1 MSFRRAARAAWAGQT
16 YSSRIPVALVVI
28 ILSGLCLSCGNS
40 NRPAPLPGPNH
51 SAYITLPADG
61 SVGQLF
67 IDGATGVITLGAKTP
82 TTQGASPNGLAL
94 GPSKKFLYVANSR
107 ANTISI
113 FNVAG
118 DGTLT
123 LSGTPMPAGNGP
135 NAAVI
140 DPSGKYLL
148 VTNSIANNISVFSI
162 DSASGALAEVA
173 GSPFFANSTPT
184 EILVTHNGSFVYV
197 TNPGIGM
204 VTAFSFSNGVLTQ
217 LPDSPLISGTGAA
230 ALAEDASDRFLYVAN
245 PSASNPPPNASTIGN
260 ISGFTIDSGTG
271 ALTPIAGSP
280 FTSIVG
286 TSGPTSITVDPG
298 SKFVFAVSPGSSFA
312 IWCFTIAPTNGQLVA
327 VTNSPFSVAGGGLF
341 SLIDPLGNF
350 LYIVSQATG
359 GIEGYTYS
367 SATGT
372 PTLISGSP
380 FLTGA
385 PGKMVLSE

>member
-16 YSSRIPVALVVI
+16 YFRQIPVALVVI
-28 ILSGLCLSCGNS
+28 LSGLYLSCGNE

-51 SAYITLPADG
+51 QAYITLPADG

-67 IDGATGVITLGAKTP
+67 IDGGSGVITLGQKTP
-82 TTQGASPNGLAL
+82 TTQGTSPTGLAL

-113 FNVAG
+113 FTVAS
-118 DGTLT
+118 DGTLSLT
-123 LSGTPMPAGNGP
+123 GTPIPAGNGP

-140 DPSGKYLL
+140 DSTGKYLL
-148 VTNSIANNISVFSI
+148 VTNSIGNDVSVFSI
-162 DSASGALAEVA
+162 DSSSGALAEVT

-184 EILVTHNGSFVYV
+184 EILVTHKGNFVYV

-204 VTAFSFSNGVLTQ
+204 VTAFSFSNGVLSQ
-217 LPDSPLISGTGAA
+217 MPNSPVISGSGAA
-230 ALAEDASDRFLYVAN
+230 ALATDNSDRFLYVAN
-245 PSASNPPPNASTIGN
+245 PSATNPPPNASTIGN
-260 ISGFTIDSGTG
+260 ISGFNIDPGTG
-271 ALTPIAGSP
+271 ALTAIPGSP

-286 TSGPTSITVDPG
+286 TSGPTAITVDPG

-312 IWCFTIAPTNGQLVA
+312 IWGFTIDPINGQLVA
-327 VTNSPFSVAGGGLF
+327 ATNSPFSVAGGGLF
-341 SLIDPLGNF
+341 ALIDPLGDF
-350 LYIVSQATG
+350 LYIGSQATG
-359 GIEGYTYS
+359 GIEAYTYD
-367 SATGT
+367 SATGV

-385 PGKMVLSE
+385 PGKMVISE